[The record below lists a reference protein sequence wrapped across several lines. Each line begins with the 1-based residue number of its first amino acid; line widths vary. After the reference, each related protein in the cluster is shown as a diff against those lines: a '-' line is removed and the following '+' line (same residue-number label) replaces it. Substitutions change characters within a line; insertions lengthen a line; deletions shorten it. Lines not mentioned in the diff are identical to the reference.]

1 MIGKDGY
8 YHHSSGIGGAF
19 TLNRHKFQ
27 YARVILLTSLFWVL
41 VDVFLIY
48 YLTADCSVT
57 RVREPCDPHLQFG
70 QPAKFLGDEPD
81 VAPKEPP
88 PKDDNEDETMRRRNQ
103 RLREIHRRRST
114 QSPTATLAPKD
125 NNFLNKLKE
134 WFREDNSHE
143 PTNPP
148 DWPGENGRAVVVPD
162 SLKDA
167 VQQRFKENQFN
178 IVASDLVALNRSV
191 PDQRSSACRNRE
203 YPVDL
208 PTTSIIIVYHNEG
221 NSTLL
226 RGLVSII
233 RKSPNQYLKEIILVD
248 DASEGREY
256 LHSPLDAFV
265 KTLPVRVRIFRN
277 EQRLGLMRS
286 RLVGAD
292 AATGDTLTFLDA
304 HIEATDGWLTPLLN
318 EIKKNR

>member
-8 YHHSSGIGGAF
+8 HQPLGTFAM
-19 TLNRHKFQ
+19 TRHRFQ

-48 YLTADCSVT
+48 YLTADCGMTKS
-57 RVREPCDPHLQFG
+57 REPCDPHMQFG
-70 QPAKFLGDEPD
+70 QPSKFLGDED
-81 VAPKEPP
+81 GDLTKRKVIE
-88 PKDDNEDETMRRRNQ
+88 EDEDEILRRRNE
-103 RLREIHRRRST
+103 RLHGLQKRKST
-114 QSPTATLAPKD
+114 PSTTLKD
-125 NNFLNKLKE
+125 DRQNFLKKLKE

-148 DWPGENGRAVVVPD
+148 DWPGENGRAVVIPD
-162 SLKDA
+162 DKKEE
-167 VQQRFKENQFN
+167 VKKRFKENQFN
-178 IVASDLVALNRSV
+178 IVASDMVALNRSV
-191 PDQRSSACRNRE
+191 PDQRSTACRNRE
-203 YPVDL
+203 YRVDL

-226 RGLVSII
+226 RGLMSII

-256 LHSPLDAFV
+256 LHRPLDEFV

-277 EQRLGLMRS
+277 QERLGLMRS

-304 HIEATDGWLTPLLN
+304 HIEATDGWLSPLLS

>member
-8 YHHSSGIGGAF
+8 GKGAF
-19 TLNRHKFQ
+19 TMNRQKFQ

-48 YLTADCSVT
+48 YLTADCGMIKS
-57 RVREPCDPHLQFG
+57 REPCDPHIQFG
-70 QPAKFLGDEPD
+70 QPSKFLGDEEKDMPNRGD
-81 VAPKEPP
+81 DDIDEDEVLRRKNARLAAIHKRKSSTPQTTV
-88 PKDDNEDETMRRRNQ
+88 KDDR
-103 RLREIHRRRST
+103 
-114 QSPTATLAPKD
+114 K
-125 NNFLNKLKE
+125 NFLNKLKE

-148 DWPGENGRAVVVPD
+148 DWPGENGRAVVIPD
-162 SLKDA
+162 DRKEE
-167 VQQRFKENQFN
+167 VKKRFKENQFN
-178 IVASDLVALNRSV
+178 IVASDIMALNRSV

-203 YPVDL
+203 YRVDL

-226 RGLVSII
+226 RGLISII

-256 LHSPLDAFV
+256 LHRPLDEFV
-265 KTLPVRVRIFRN
+265 KTLPVRVKIFRN
-277 EQRLGLMRS
+277 KERLGLMRS

-304 HIEATDGWLTPLLN
+304 HIEATDGWLPPLLS